1 MKNVFSIKLINGIN
15 NIKNKKYRE
24 VHIIPNSIKGDS
36 TCLAPK
42 TIKKNK
48 ISDKNKEAYF
58 TYRFELNSSCS

>member
-1 MKNVFSIKLINGIN
+1 MSVDKVKNVFSIKLINGIN

-42 TIKKNK
+42 TIKKIKLATK
-48 ISDKNKEAYF
+48 IKKLILLIG
-58 TYRFELNSSCS
+58 LN